1 MRDRPTA
8 AELLQAVGEFL
19 ERELLPALEDP
30 GLRFQTLVA
39 LNALGIARRELAL
52 GEALEG
58 EEGRELAALLGR
70 EGPLGELLRTLAARI
85 RHGQAPPGTLAFLKA
100 HVGRKL
106 RIASPRYLERYP

>member
-30 GLRFQTLVA
+30 RLRFQTLVA

-52 GEALEG
+52 GEALE
-58 EEGRELAALLGR
+58 
-70 EGPLGELLRTLAARI
+70 
-85 RHGQAPPGTLAFLKA
+85 
-100 HVGRKL
+100 
-106 RIASPRYLERYP
+106 

>member
-30 GLRFQTLVA
+30 RLRFQTLVA

-58 EEGRELAALLGR
+58 EEDWEFAHLGR

-85 RHGQAPPGTLAFLKA
+85 REGQAPPGTLAFLKA